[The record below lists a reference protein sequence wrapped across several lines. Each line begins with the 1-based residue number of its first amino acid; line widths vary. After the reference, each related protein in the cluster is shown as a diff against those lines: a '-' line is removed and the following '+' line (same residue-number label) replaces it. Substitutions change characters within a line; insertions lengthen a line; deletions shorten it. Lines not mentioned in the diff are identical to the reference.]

1 MTKSRKVRSDIQVG
15 NLEKKLG
22 LEPGA
27 IRNPDG
33 SDARSN
39 KKLATLRKEYSQAK
53 SAKIKT
59 NPSISSKSIAKAAK
73 AVSALSNISGKIVKK
88 TSPTKIKV
96 PSASTTKTP
105 RISTKPVTKK
115 GADVKKSTVKKSQG
129 KAKIK
134 KATSKK

>member
-53 SAKIKT
+53 SVKIKT
-59 NPSISSKSIAKAAK
+59 NPSISSKSIAKASK
-73 AVSALSNISGKIVKK
+73 AVSALSKISGKIVKK
-88 TSPTKIKV
+88 TSSTKIKT
-96 PSASTTKTP
+96 STASTIKTP

-115 GADVKKSTVKKSQG
+115 GPDVKKTTVKKSQG
-129 KAKIK
+129 KANIKI
-134 KATSKK
+134 ATSKK